1 MLGLMQAKRMTKAQD
16 AALASNVGA
25 VIQALAYTPG
35 WAEKN
40 FQVCIRCN
48 PEFFHIHVLSHT

>member
-1 MLGLMQAKRMTKAQD
+1 MQAKTMTKSQN

-40 FQVCIRCN
+40 FQV
-48 PEFFHIHVLSHT
+48 